1 MDAVVLADLQLARAV
16 RSDPEAAEGLLRRV
30 HPRVLAVVRATVGGG
45 RAEVDE
51 LVQACLVELLR
62 SLDGYRGAGTL
73 ESWAGRVAFRTVMR
87 SLKRRRRW
95 ERGLD
100 GTADDAAE
108 PGPGPEAEALR
119 RQAWERLV
127 AGLRRVPEERRATL
141 FLRLV
146 EEHSVAEVAELT
158 GVSVNTVKD
167 RLRTGLRELRALFA
181 RDRVLGEMMRE
192 VADGR

>member
-1 MDAVVLADLQLARAV
+1 
-16 RSDPEAAEGLLRRV
+16 
-30 HPRVLAVVRATVGGG
+30 
-45 RAEVDE
+45 
-51 LVQACLVELLR
+51 VELLR

-73 ESWAGRVAFRTVMR
+73 ESWAGRIAFRTVMR

-100 GTADDAAE
+100 GTADDATE
-108 PGPGPEAEALR
+108 PRPGPEAETLR

-141 FLRLV
+141 LLRLV
-146 EEHSVAEVAELT
+146 EEHSVAEIAKLT
-158 GVSVNTVKD
+158 EVSVNTVKD